1 MLLRLKHISAL
12 LVGLV
17 TISVLALQH
26 FAIKTEK
33 DSMVK
38 AYVVDISDTFKAHQ
52 NGKDPPLQEAGNCR
66 RFERFYLFIV
76 RSIYQ
81 VYDKYIYIYIFFFF
95 FSAELS
101 LTNKELSLVTYE

>member
-17 TISVLALQH
+17 TISVLALQR

-33 DSMVK
+33 DFMVK
-38 AYVVDISDTFKAHQ
+38 AYVVDISDTLKAHQ
-52 NGKDPPLQEAGNCR
+52 NGKDPLQEAGNCQ

-81 VYDKYIYIYIFFFF
+81 VYDKYIYIYIFFRQ
-95 FSAELS
+95 S
-101 LTNKELSLVTYE
+101 

>member
-33 DSMVK
+33 DFTLK
-38 AYVVDISDTFKAHQ
+38 AYVVDISDTLKAHQ
-52 NGKDPPLQEAGNCR
+52 KGKDLPLQETGNCQ
-66 RFERFYLFIV
+66 RFRRFYLFIV
-76 RSIYQ
+76 R
-81 VYDKYIYIYIFFFF
+81 
-95 FSAELS
+95 
-101 LTNKELSLVTYE
+101 TYY

>member
-1 MLLRLKHISAL
+1 MLPRLKHISAL

-33 DSMVK
+33 DFMVK
-38 AYVVDISDTFKAHQ
+38 AYVVDISDTLKAHQ
-52 NGKDPPLQEAGNCR
+52 NGKDPPLQEAGNCQ

-81 VYDKYIYIYIFFFF
+81 VYDKYIYIYF

-101 LTNKELSLVTYE
+101 LTHKELSLVTYE